1 METVDNLLDPLRA
14 LLVPVA
20 AYLPR
25 LAVALLVLLGG
36 VLLAKAAR
44 FAIEKGL
51 RAINVHV
58 LTRRSGLDD
67 FMGGEAGTGTDTIT
81 VLGVLV
87 YWSVILATLIV
98 ASNSLGLVQVTALLS
113 QLMVFLPRVF
123 IGLVIIAFGTYFARF
138 AGQAVT
144 SYWERRGAR
153 DASAVG
159 RLARSAI
166 VAFVVVI
173 AVDQLDIGGTILRA
187 TFLIILGG
195 FVLALALAFGIG
207 GRDWAAARLEE
218 WWPSRDPLDPPPRR

>member
-14 LLVPVA
+14 LMVPVA
-20 AYLPR
+20 AFMPR
-25 LAVALLVLLGG
+25 LVVALLVILGG

-44 FAIEKGL
+44 FAIQKGL

-67 FMGGEAGTGTDTIT
+67 FMQEGGAGTDTIT
-81 VLGVLV
+81 VLSFLV

-98 ASNSLGLVQVTALLS
+98 ASNSLGLAQVTALLS
-113 QLMVFLPRVF
+113 QLMLFLPRVF
-123 IGLVIIAFGTYFARF
+123 VGLIIIAFGTYFARI

-144 SYWERRGAR
+144 GFWERRGAR
-153 DASAVG
+153 DAAAMG
-159 RLARSAI
+159 RLARTAI

-187 TFLIILGG
+187 TFLILLGG
-195 FVLALALAFGIG
+195 FVLALALAFGLG
-207 GRDWAAARLEE
+207 GREWAAARLEE
-218 WWPSRDPLDPPPRR
+218 WWPSHDPLDPPPRR